1 MDIVRSTIFIAVTGV
16 QWMFSRKT
24 FACASDG
31 WGLGLGLAWRLV
43 AQLVV
48 AVASLSYIQLQPALI
63 NPLPSPLEPN
73 ILKSFLSPLIP
84 YLLG

>member
-1 MDIVRSTIFIAVTGV
+1 MVRVVELTRTSCFVIQPIRMVGAGAGV
-16 QWMFSRKT
+16 ATSGS
-24 FACASDG
+24 A
-31 WGLGLGLAWRLV
+31 GLGLAWRLV